1 MIWGS
6 TGLAG
11 IRIRISKNNQFI
23 NAANSNHM
31 MDNTVHILLLEDDPA
46 HAELIQRAF
55 EDRGG
60 EAKLTIVNTL
70 AEARSHLENSR
81 PSLIIADWRLP
92 DGDSSELL
100 SEEFNKSN
108 SPVIIMTSYGN
119 ERNAV
124 DVMKSGALD
133 YIVKSSE
140 SMTDMPHIAENAIKQ
155 WLILQQQE
163 SMQLALAESEAQ
175 FRLLAENS
183 SDMISRHDANGTFL
197 YVSPACRIILGY
209 EPEELTGTFFTAL
222 IHPEDTSEITA
233 LLTNQSWDDITA
245 TISYRAR
252 QKNGEYVW
260 LETTARLFF
269 DKNRQG
275 REFQA
280 SSRDITER
288 KQSQEALQQAHTDL
302 QEAYDK
308 TIEGWVVALDLRDR
322 ETEGHT
328 KRVTEMTVKLARI
341 LGCTEEEIIH
351 IRRGA
356 LLHDIGKMGIPDEI
370 LQKPGPLTDD
380 EWVIMRRHPQYA
392 YQMLSPISYLKQ
404 ALIIPYYHHERWDG
418 TGYPHKL
425 KGEDI
430 PLFARFFAVVDVW
443 DALSSDR
450 PYRKGMPQKDVV
462 EYLQKEA
469 GRLFDQKLVDIF
481 IPLITNTR
489 K

>member
-1 MIWGS
+1 
-6 TGLAG
+6 
-11 IRIRISKNNQFI
+11 
-23 NAANSNHM
+23 M
-31 MDNTVHILLLEDDPA
+31 MDNTVQILLIEDDSA

-60 EAKLTIVNTL
+60 ESKLTIANTL
-70 AEARSHLENSR
+70 EEARSYLKDFK
-81 PSLIIADWRLP
+81 PTLIIADWRLP

-100 SEEFNKSN
+100 SEEHSKSN
-108 SPVIIMTSYGN
+108 PPVIIMTSYGN

-140 SMTDMPHIAENAIKQ
+140 SMTDMPHIAERAIEQ
-155 WLILQQQE
+155 WAILQNQE
-163 SMQLALAESEAQ
+163 QMQIALAENEAK

-183 SDMISRHDANGTFL
+183 SDMISRHDAAGTFL
-197 YVSPACRIILGY
+197 YVSPACRTLFGY
-209 EPEELTGTFFTAL
+209 EPDELIGTSLTAL
-222 IHPEDTSEITA
+222 IHPEDASQLLD
-233 LLTNQSWDDITA
+233 LLTLPEWNGITA
-245 TISYRAR
+245 TLNYRAR
-252 QKNGEYVW
+252 HKSGEYIW

-269 DKNRQG
+269 DDIDQRK
-275 REFQA
+275 ELQA
-280 SSRDITER
+280 SSRNITER
-288 KQSQEALQQAHTDL
+288 MQSQEALQKAHADL

-308 TIEGWVVALDLRDR
+308 TIEGWVLALDLRDR

-328 KRVTEMTVKLARI
+328 QRVTEMTKKLARK
-341 LGCTEEEIIH
+341 LECTDEEMVH

-356 LLHDIGKMGIPDEI
+356 LLHDMGKMGIPDEI

-380 EWVIMRRHPQYA
+380 EWVVMRRHPQYA
-392 YQMLSPISYLKQ
+392 YHMLSPINYLSH

-418 TGYPHKL
+418 SGYPHKL
-425 KGEDI
+425 KGKDI
-430 PLFARFFAVVDVW
+430 PLHARLFAVVDVW

-450 PYRKGMPQKDVV
+450 PYRKSLPTKEVV

-469 GRLFDQKLVDIF
+469 GRLFDPEIVEIF
-481 IPLITNTR
+481 IPLINETQ